1 MLTPWR
7 TGRTPKSCGPNC
19 RARGPGTPPGSTTV
33 TSLACWRPGGAT
45 AAVPSPSRGGT
56 DATMAAM
63 DLSDYVDALRTSL
76 TQAAAAAGEQ
86 ARETARL
93 LADTM
98 EPAVRLTVT
107 NALSD
112 MAAEV
117 TAALDG
123 GLVDIRIRG
132 RDPEVVVV
140 PPVAHAPAEEPLA
153 HEDDDADEDGTVA
166 RISLRLPEQLKA
178 RAEAA
183 AAASGVSLNAW
194 LVRAVSAAVRAPSTP
209 PSSGRGPRRIS
220 GFARS

>member
-1 MLTPWR
+1 
-7 TGRTPKSCGPNC
+7 
-19 RARGPGTPPGSTTV
+19 
-33 TSLACWRPGGAT
+33 
-45 AAVPSPSRGGT
+45 
-56 DATMAAM
+56 MASM

-76 TQAAAAAGEQ
+76 TQAAAAAGEE

-117 TAALDG
+117 TEALDG
-123 GLVDIRIRG
+123 GLVDIRVRG

-140 PPVAHAPAEEPLA
+140 PPAAHEPAEEPDA
-153 HEDDDADEDGTVA
+153 EDDDGDGEGSVA
-166 RISLRLPEQLKA
+166 RISLRLPDQLKT